1 MVVAGKIIAAE
12 NGIDDN
18 NDDNDD
24 DDNDDVPFDDLTASP
39 FQ

>member
-1 MVVAGKIIAAE
+1 MVVAGKIIADE
-12 NGIDDN
+12 NGIEDN